1 MKSILSETYNEIII
15 SNSKFITLL
24 YRVAD
29 VNDVKKILKNV
40 KQDYKKADHYC
51 YAYIINDIKKCSDD
65 GEPSGTA
72 GMPILSTL
80 EKKNYNLVLC
90 VVIRY
95 FGGVKLGSGGLI
107 RAYRKSVNE
116 CLKESVTVDLYPG
129 LLVEIVFNLDNHN
142 DVVDIIEDCKIV
154 DRDYQEIITYKV
166 IVDDDILEKV
176 KRITTVNIIGKA
188 FIEK

>member
-1 MKSILSETYNEIII
+1 MKSILSETYNEIVI

-24 YRVAD
+24 YRVVD
-29 VNDVKKILKNV
+29 VNEVNKILKNV

-72 GMPILSTL
+72 GIPILSTL

-90 VVIRY
+90 VVVRY
-95 FGGVKLGSGGLI
+95 FGGTKLGSGGLI

-129 LLVEIVFNLDNHN
+129 YLIDIVFNLDNHN
-142 DVVDIIEDCKIV
+142 NVVDIIEDCKIL
-154 DRDYQEIITYKV
+154 DRDYHEIITYKV
-166 IVDDDILEKV
+166 IVDDEILEKV
-176 KRITTVNIIGKA
+176 QRIATVNIIEKA